1 MRPVFGKYASGN
13 GVVPRMLQDLIRQ
26 HTLKKAILQRQSEA
40 ATQRAVKAAESLS
53 ADLVEVANSG
63 AAKAFQQQQRIGV
76 EVEKEACIKQPRL
89 RKNAA
94 VLARDIAAVCTG
106 LRAAIMVDYMPLSSS
121 TMLAILADVQAQC
134 VDPKQWD
141 SLGLL
146 HLDGCLY
153 LLRHDAF
160 CSQAANLSSVEAKTV
175 FVTVQTDPC
184 SLPYLGVASDEA
196 LKAVSAELE
205 TVCNLITA
213 ARPSNK
219 GVCTFVDLDTAVGI
233 PIMPTLSGWLL
244 QYPVVYLAHRATAE
258 ILAQLLSETVLDF
271 YEVQIDGPFIEVLQD
286 QFSRHN
292 KLRFNN
298 VLLLS
303 ASPNIWQA
311 CMFVC

>member
-1 MRPVFGKYASGN
+1 
-13 GVVPRMLQDLIRQ
+13 
-26 HTLKKAILQRQSEA
+26 
-40 ATQRAVKAAESLS
+40 
-53 ADLVEVANSG
+53 
-63 AAKAFQQQQRIGV
+63 
-76 EVEKEACIKQPRL
+76 
-89 RKNAA
+89 
-94 VLARDIAAVCTG
+94 
-106 LRAAIMVDYMPLSSS
+106 MVDYMPLSSS

-292 KLRFNN
+292 KLRSLCAFTIPED
-298 VLLLS
+298 LS
-303 ASPNIWQA
+303 LKCNAAVKNWQA
-311 CMFVC
+311 CMTDQWQNSKNNCPLSQCKTVCQRLSCHRVQL